1 MGTYGAA
8 APIAF
13 ILIFALAV
21 VALVPASLLMIVGG
35 ALFGALPGMVYGM
48 LGATLGSMAA
58 FLLGRHVARRAV
70 AKWLIRWPRFVAID
84 RAVSVRGRSIV
95 MLLRLSPIAPFPVLN
110 YALGLTA
117 LPAGDFLVASVGML
131 PGSFMYAYCGRI
143 AGLALALAG
152 KAIVPREASYYG
164 LLLGGFAATIAATLV
179 VTRAARRALRDV

>member
-1 MGTYGAA
+1 
-8 APIAF
+8 
-13 ILIFALAV
+13 
-21 VALVPASLLMIVGG
+21 
-35 ALFGALPGMVYGM
+35 
-48 LGATLGSMAA
+48 
-58 FLLGRHVARRAV
+58 
-70 AKWLIRWPRFVAID
+70 
-84 RAVSVRGRSIV
+84 

-152 KAIVPREASYYG
+152 KAVVPREASYYG